1 MDNVDAFIQY
11 ITAEK
16 NYSAHTIRAYRKDLY
31 DFSVH
36 CTVNYQLKSLTEV
49 HYAFI
54 RDFIISL
61 SQRGLSMRSIN
72 RKCVALNSY
81 YTYLRTIGAI
91 DTHPLLQ
98 HKSIKA
104 KKSFI
109 APFSIIEM
117 EQAIQ
122 QIDRATFSGLRD
134 ATAIELLYATGMRQ
148 AELIGL
154 RVSDIDW
161 AQQQLRVLGK
171 RNKERIVPILPSLID
186 SLKTYCQ
193 QRDEIDKASEHDF
206 LLVTDKGR
214 KTYPS
219 FVYRL
224 IKSYFRKVS
233 SKIGISPHVL
243 RHSFATHML
252 DAGATINVVKE
263 ILGHESL
270 AATQEYTKVQL
281 PKVQDAYRAAHPR
294 AKK

>member
-1 MDNVDAFIQY
+1 MDNVSAFLRY
-11 ITAEK
+11 LTAEK
-16 NYSAHTIRAYRKDLY
+16 NYSAHTIRAYRKDLD
-31 DFSVH
+31 DFMLH
-36 CTVNYQLKSLTEV
+36 CSTNYQLKNLTEV
-49 HYAFI
+49 HYAMV
-54 RDFIISL
+54 RDFVISL

-72 RKCVALNSY
+72 RKCVTLNSF

-91 DTHPLLQ
+91 DSHPLAQ

-109 APFSIIEM
+109 VPFSES
-117 EQAIQ
+117 EVDYAIR
-122 QIDRATFSGLRD
+122 QIDRSTFSGLRD
-134 ATAIELLYATGMRQ
+134 ATAIELLYSTGMRQ

-154 RVSDIDW
+154 RASDIDW
-161 AQQQLRVLGK
+161 AQQQLRILGK
-171 RNKERIVPILPSLID
+171 RNKERLVPMLPSLITT
-186 SLKTYCQ
+186 LKTYCE
-193 QRDEIDKASEHDF
+193 QRNKIDKAKTHDF
-206 LLVTDKGR
+206 LLVTDKGK

-224 IKSYFRKVS
+224 IKLYFRGVS
-233 SKIGISPHVL
+233 SKIRTSPHVL

-252 DAGATINVVKE
+252 DAGADINVVKE

>member
-1 MDNVDAFIQY
+1 MDNVSAFLRY
-11 ITAEK
+11 LTAEK

-31 DFSVH
+31 DFMLH
-36 CTVNYQLKSLTEV
+36 CTTNYQLKNLTEV
-49 HYAFI
+49 HYAMV
-54 RDFIISL
+54 RDFVISL

-72 RKCVALNSY
+72 RKCVTLNSF

-91 DTHPLLQ
+91 DSHPLAQ

-109 APFSIIEM
+109 VPFSES
-117 EQAIQ
+117 EVDYAIR
-122 QIDRATFSGLRD
+122 QIDRSTFSGLRD
-134 ATAIELLYATGMRQ
+134 ATAIELLYSTGMRQ

-171 RNKERIVPILPSLID
+171 RNKERLVPMLPSLITT
-186 SLKTYCQ
+186 LKSYCE
-193 QRDEIDKASEHDF
+193 QRKDIEKATKHDF
-206 LLVTDKGR
+206 LLVTDKGK

-224 IKSYFRKVS
+224 IKLYFRGVS
-233 SKIGISPHVL
+233 SKIRTSPHVL

-252 DAGATINVVKE
+252 DAGADINVVKE

>member
-1 MDNVDAFIQY
+1 MDNVSAFLRY
-11 ITAEK
+11 LTAEK
-16 NYSAHTIRAYRKDLY
+16 NYSAHTIRAYRKDLD
-31 DFSVH
+31 DFMLH
-36 CTVNYQLKSLTEV
+36 CSTNYQLKNLTEV
-49 HYAFI
+49 HYAMV
-54 RDFIISL
+54 RDFVISL

-72 RKCVALNSY
+72 RKCVTLNSF

-91 DTHPLLQ
+91 DTHPLAQ

-109 APFSIIEM
+109 VPFSES
-117 EQAIQ
+117 EVDYAIR
-122 QIDRATFSGLRD
+122 QIDRSTFSGLRD
-134 ATAIELLYATGMRQ
+134 ATAIELLYSTGMRQ

-171 RNKERIVPILPSLID
+171 RNKERLVPMLPSLITT
-186 SLKTYCQ
+186 LKSYCE
-193 QRDEIDKASEHDF
+193 QRKDNEKATKHDF
-206 LLVTDKGR
+206 LLVTDKGK

-224 IKSYFRKVS
+224 IKLYFGGVS
-233 SKIGISPHVL
+233 SKIHTSPHVL

-252 DAGATINVVKE
+252 DAGADINVVKE

>member
-1 MDNVDAFIQY
+1 MDNVATFLRY
-11 ITAEK
+11 LTAEK
-16 NYSAHTIRAYRKDLY
+16 NYAAHTIRAYSKDLD
-31 DFSVH
+31 DFALH
-36 CTVNYQLKSLTEV
+36 CEGNYQLKNLSKV
-49 HYAFI
+49 HYPMV
-54 RDFIISL
+54 RDFVISL
-61 SQRGLSMRSIN
+61 SQQGLSLRSIN
-72 RKCVALNSY
+72 RKCATLNSF

-91 DTHPLLQ
+91 KTHPLSQ
-98 HKSIKA
+98 HRSLKA

-109 APFSIIEM
+109 VPFSAVEV
-117 EQAIQ
+117 ERAIQ
-122 QIDRATFSGLRD
+122 QIDRSTFSGLRD

-154 RVSDIDW
+154 KTTSIDW
-161 AQQQLRVLGK
+161 AQQQLRILGK
-171 RNKERIVPILPSLID
+171 RNKERIVPMLPSLNTT
-186 SLKTYCQ
+186 LKRYCE
-193 QRDEIDKASEHDF
+193 QRNDIDKAKAHHF
-206 LLVTDKGR
+206 LLVTDKGK

-224 IKSYFRKVS
+224 IKLYFGSVS
-233 SKIGISPHVL
+233 SKMRTSPHVL

-252 DAGATINVVKE
+252 DAGADINAVKE